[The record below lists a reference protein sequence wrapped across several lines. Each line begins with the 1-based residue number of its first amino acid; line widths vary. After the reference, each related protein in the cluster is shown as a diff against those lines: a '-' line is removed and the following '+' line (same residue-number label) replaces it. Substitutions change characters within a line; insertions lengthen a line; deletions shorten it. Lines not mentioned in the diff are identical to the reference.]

1 MLNMCLLVV
10 EEQDV
15 AKILV
20 MLVEVV
26 VQVVIL
32 TKLDNPFQLLHI
44 QYLSVL
50 VVQLMQMEVTQP
62 LIQKLR

>member
-1 MLNMCLLVV
+1 MYLLVV

-32 TKLDNPFQLLHI
+32 TKLDNLSQLQHI
-44 QYLSVL
+44 Q
-50 VVQLMQMEVTQP
+50 
-62 LIQKLR
+62 